1 MMAIIL
7 IEEVLMGLDVVKTSL
22 DHAVMVLEEL
32 VEDLAPHLQ
41 APLKEVLETTL
52 LSPLQSRAAALKTLL
67 DELAAT
73 V

>member
-41 APLKEVLETTL
+41 TPLKEVLETTL
-52 LSPLQSRAAALKTLL
+52 LSPL
-67 DELAAT
+67 
-73 V
+73 